1 MIVPAWIASY
11 SHRLLAKW
19 MRADSTYGLGRT
31 IYWNAVNGKIQRL
44 KQTPGVVFL
53 VALVDGLFAGWACED
68 LEKRVLHYVYV
79 RDTFRR
85 QGIATDLV
93 GWINSADDGL
103 VILAGA
109 PPVWFTNRG
118 VDPLRDP
125 WKQHQ
130 IIDTMTVY

>member
-1 MIVPAWIASY
+1 MLGSVTSPAPAPPASPAASTLAPPDITIRPATAQEMHEMIVPAWIASY

-68 LEKRVLHYVYV
+68 
-79 RDTFRR
+79 
-85 QGIATDLV
+85 
-93 GWINSADDGL
+93 
-103 VILAGA
+103 
-109 PPVWFTNRG
+109 
-118 VDPLRDP
+118 
-125 WKQHQ
+125 
-130 IIDTMTVY
+130 